1 MAPGTLDIRN
11 LSKTYPGGPGLDG
24 CSLELHGGEICAL
37 LGRRGSGKSTLANCL
52 SGMVRPTSGELLLDD
67 RPLRLRTPGD
77 ALAAGIAVVHQELS
91 LVQEFTVAENIL
103 ISRYCRK
110 GLGGA
115 FIDWARTNE
124 KATAL
129 LASLRIDIPATA
141 KVARL
146 TVAQKQ
152 QIKLA
157 KAMSYDPSVLVLDEP
172 LAALDRAGADWLWA
186 VLRGCRDRGL
196 AVLFLT
202 HQLDELGDGVD
213 RVAVLRAG
221 RCVGSVPGAQA
232 SPGPL
237 VDLMFGASPRGHRP
251 EDLPVSGPV
260 VLEVQHLTSDQHF
273 QDVSF
278 SLRRGEILG
287 LAGVLG
293 AGRSHL
299 LRALAGADPVDS
311 GRILVH
317 GAPVADPR
325 VPVMRRLGL
334 ALAPEN
340 RPDEGLQ
347 ASRASQ
353 DTPSFGALS
362 GLASLG
368 DLGRRPQTPE
378 AERWLREL
386 QARLAASGAGPK
398 PGGAGKEPD
407 PVPSIVCLD
416 DPGRGL
422 EPQARQRLHQGLWE
436 LSRRGLGVVLVDA
449 ELDELMA
456 VCHRILVLDRG
467 RVIRETTPEATSLD
481 QLYSLCLGAAG
492 AGAGRLSRF

>member
-1 MAPGTLDIRN
+1 
-11 LSKTYPGGPGLDG
+11 
-24 CSLELHGGEICAL
+24 
-37 LGRRGSGKSTLANCL
+37 
-52 SGMVRPTSGELLLDD
+52 
-67 RPLRLRTPGD
+67 
-77 ALAAGIAVVHQELS
+77 
-91 LVQEFTVAENIL
+91 
-103 ISRYCRK
+103 
-110 GLGGA
+110 
-115 FIDWARTNE
+115 
-124 KATAL
+124 
-129 LASLRIDIPATA
+129 
-141 KVARL
+141 
-146 TVAQKQ
+146 
-152 QIKLA
+152 
-157 KAMSYDPSVLVLDEP
+157 
-172 LAALDRAGADWLWA
+172 
-186 VLRGCRDRGL
+186 
-196 AVLFLT
+196 
-202 HQLDELGDGVD
+202 
-213 RVAVLRAG
+213 
-221 RCVGSVPGAQA
+221 
-232 SPGPL
+232 
-237 VDLMFGASPRGHRP
+237 
-251 EDLPVSGPV
+251 
-260 VLEVQHLTSDQHF
+260 
-273 QDVSF
+273 
-278 SLRRGEILG
+278 
-287 LAGVLG
+287 
-293 AGRSHL
+293 
-299 LRALAGADPVDS
+299 
-311 GRILVH
+311 
-317 GAPVADPR
+317 
-325 VPVMRRLGL
+325 MRRLGL